1 MALHFVYLIKKN
13 AIIFKSM
20 SPWTFWNPWHFV
32 GSGGMPLLVSLRS
45 TSPANVSILPLL
57 GLGGSLEEA
66 HQLLLRQGFESTRQ
80 GREDKGQYV
89 LEGRQYLDKQAFP
102 VFCCPSPIM
111 WKDLV
116 FWFVSVKKNSEAG
129 YQFIMNWHKRPYTL
143 GTPARVN
150 SMSSR
155 KTWFSL

>member
-1 MALHFVYLIKKN
+1 MLFCWNSIWLCTLFLLIKKN

-45 TSPANVSILPLL
+45 TSPANVSILPLP

-116 FWFVSVKKNSEAG
+116 FWFVSVKKKILK
-129 YQFIMNWHKRPYTL
+129 QDT
-143 GTPARVN
+143 
-150 SMSSR
+150 
-155 KTWFSL
+155 SLLWTDTKDHIL